1 MQILRRANKMKCW
14 EWGLLHVFKVN
25 RLQRVLLSIL
35 GLALTLCIVAALW
48 WSAMPEKTAGDLST
62 SSGYLTL
69 PESMAITQPIPLDL
83 KFDAKKVALG
93 RALFDEKML
102 SADDTIAC
110 ANCHV
115 LRAGGTDN
123 LVRSIGI
130 NGAQGGINAPTVL
143 NSGFNF
149 VQFWDGRAATL
160 EDQIDGPVQHPK
172 EMGATWPQVLDK
184 LNHSERYQAAFSEIY
199 ADNITIDNI
208 KDSIATFERSLITPN
223 SRFDRY
229 LRGEASALSEK
240 EKNGYLLFQE
250 LGCVSCHQGVNLG
263 GNMYERMGL
272 LGDYFGER
280 GDPTEAD
287 NGRFNV
293 TQKESDRHY
302 FRVPSL
308 RNVAKTAPY
317 FHDGNAQDLHYA
329 VRIMGRYQLGRL
341 IAEKDVDDI
350 VAFLHALNGELPGSA
365 L

>member
-1 MQILRRANKMKCW
+1 
-14 EWGLLHVFKVN
+14 VFKVN
-25 RLQRVLLSIL
+25 KSQRVLLSIL
-35 GLALTLCIVAALW
+35 AVALCIDAILW
-48 WSAMPEKTAGDLST
+48 WPAIPEKAAEP
-62 SSGYLTL
+62 SSDVLGRITI
-69 PESMAITQPIPLDL
+69 PESMAITQPIPSNL
-83 KFDAKKVALG
+83 KFDARKVALG

-102 SADDTIAC
+102 SANDTIAC
-110 ANCHV
+110 SNCHV
-115 LRAGGTDN
+115 LQAGGSDN
-123 LVRSIGI
+123 LSRSIGI

-184 LNHSERYQAAFSEIY
+184 LQRSTRYQAAFSEIY
-199 ADNITIDNI
+199 PDNITVANI
-208 KDSIATFERSLITPN
+208 KDAIATFERSLVTPD

-229 LRGEASALSEK
+229 LRGDETALSDK
-240 EKNGYLLFQE
+240 EKRGYVLFQE
-250 LGCVSCHQGVNLG
+250 QGCVSCHQGVNLG

-272 LGDYFGER
+272 LGDYFGDR
-280 GDPTEAD
+280 GGPTEAD

-317 FHDGNAQDLHYA
+317 FHDGNALDLHNA
-329 VRIMGRYQLGRL
+329 VRIMGRYQLGRV
-341 IAEKDVDDI
+341 IAEEDVDDI
-350 VAFLHALNGELPGSA
+350 VAFLNTLNGELQGQA